1 MRLIVRD
8 GNLDGVVDGGGGCMA
23 SIHIGLPPQMI
34 ADLDDLVEE
43 NPEYDSRSD
52 AVQDAVEGLLNE

>member
-1 MRLIVRD
+1 
-8 GNLDGVVDGGGGCMA
+8 MA